1 MGLAAKIGRRIRSL
15 IVRPHVGYEFPAAML
30 LRERARAKAP
40 PGYEVRQPPHAGDE
54 ACIAALL
61 SQEPGF
67 GAWSE
72 QRVRDELLS
81 KLAHP
86 KAATLVLYDGVPV
99 ATGFATDEST
109 RRRKIAHG
117 MYLYIVPAHRGRSK
131 LAAFIMYTTLG
142 VCVEAGYDQ
151 VLAFTDPTR
160 LSALLLYLSNGARP
174 VKQSLSCWWR
184 WRKIERRLAPALKR
198 AARRQVAHRGLE
210 QDVLF

>member
-1 MGLAAKIGRRIRSL
+1 MGLAGKIGRRIRSWF
-15 IVRPHVGYEFPAAML
+15 VRPHVGFEFPAAML
-30 LRERARAKAP
+30 AEQRRRVKPP
-40 PGYEVRQPPHAGDE
+40 PGYEVRQPPHPGDE
-54 ACIAALL
+54 ASIASLL
-61 SQEPGF
+61 NREPGF
-67 GAWSE
+67 GHWTE

-86 KAATLVLYDGVPV
+86 KAATLVLHDGTPV

-109 RRRKIAHG
+109 PRKKVAHG
-117 MYLYIVPAHRGRSK
+117 MYLYIVPSHRGRGA
-131 LAAFIMYTTLG
+131 LAAFVAYSTLG
-142 VCVEAGYDQ
+142 VCVDAGYEQ
-151 VLAFTDPTR
+151 VLGFTDPTR
-160 LSALLLYLSNGARP
+160 LSALLLHLSNGARP

>member
-1 MGLAAKIGRRIRSL
+1 MSATN
-15 IVRPHVGYEFPAAML
+15 F
-30 LRERARAKAP
+30 
-40 PGYEVRQPPHAGDE
+40 QPPCCSGSAHARKHRRVMRCGSRRTPGTKRASPTCSARNPVSAHGANS
-54 ACIAALL
+54 AC
-61 SQEPGF
+61 
-67 GAWSE
+67 
-72 QRVRDELLS
+72 DELLS